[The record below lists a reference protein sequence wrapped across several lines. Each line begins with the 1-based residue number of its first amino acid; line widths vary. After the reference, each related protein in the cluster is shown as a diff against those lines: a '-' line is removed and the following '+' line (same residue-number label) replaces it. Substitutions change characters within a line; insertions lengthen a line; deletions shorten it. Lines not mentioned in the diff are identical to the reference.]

1 MSITSFILNNNKTII
16 KCSKDDYMKDICTQF
31 LRKINSKVDEMIFI
45 YENNII
51 NQQLTFNEQIK
62 EEDKKK
68 NEITILCI
76 EVNDIIKYLNQ
87 KEEKKNSEKEKKL
100 KTNNVMCP
108 ECEEIYKMKL
118 NDYKIALECPNGH
131 NKDNLTF
138 EQYEKMKNNEKL
150 NIICNI
156 CNSYKDINEIMF
168 NCLTCNN
175 NICMSCSKNHNKE
188 HHIIK
193 YEMKH
198 YLCNI
203 HKKKYNSYCNK
214 CKQNL
219 CIICEKEHQKEKDLV
234 FFKDMMPL
242 IDDKKNR
249 EIKMKIESF
258 TNNIKG
264 LIKMLNRIIDTIS
277 IFYKIYYDII
287 DNFDKNDLNYQKLN
301 NINQM

>member
-1 MSITSFILNNNKTII
+1 MAIASFVLNNNKTII

-31 LRKINSKVDEMIFI
+31 LRKINSKIDEIIFI
-45 YENNII
+45 YKNNII

-76 EVNDIIKYLNQ
+76 EVSDIIKYLNQ

-150 NIICNI
+150 N
-156 CNSYKDINEIMF
+156 M
-168 NCLTCNN
+168 
-175 NICMSCSKNHNKE
+175 
-188 HHIIK
+188 K
-193 YEMKH
+193 Y
-198 YLCNI
+198 L
-203 HKKKYNSYCNK
+203 
-214 CKQNL
+214 
-219 CIICEKEHQKEKDLV
+219 
-234 FFKDMMPL
+234 
-242 IDDKKNR
+242 
-249 EIKMKIESF
+249 
-258 TNNIKG
+258 
-264 LIKMLNRIIDTIS
+264 
-277 IFYKIYYDII
+277 
-287 DNFDKNDLNYQKLN
+287 
-301 NINQM
+301 